1 MTFVIKFIG
10 RSRFI
15 REYFLNMVQIKDTI
29 ALTFKE
35 QISSVLSHHNLDIQ
49 NIRGQWYDD
58 ASNMHGEGN
67 DLQALFIKDCLYTYY
82 THCLAHQLQLT
93 LIVADLQLEKYL
105 MFTPFF
111 RT

>member
-1 MTFVIKFIG
+1 MTFVIRFIG
-10 RSRFI
+10 RNRFI
-15 REYFLNMVQIKDTI
+15 REYFLNMVHIKDTI

-82 THCLAHQLQLT
+82 IHCLAHQLQLT